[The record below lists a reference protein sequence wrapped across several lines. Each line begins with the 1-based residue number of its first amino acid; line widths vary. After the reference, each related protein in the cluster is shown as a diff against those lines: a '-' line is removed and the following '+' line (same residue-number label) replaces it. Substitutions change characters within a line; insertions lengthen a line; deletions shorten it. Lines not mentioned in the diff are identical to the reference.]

1 MPVPEFILRLREKVG
16 HDLLWLPGL
25 VMVVVDEDGR
35 VLAGRRSDNGR
46 WALPSGILEPGEQ
59 PEDGAAREVL
69 EETGVVAAVERLVHI
84 EAWEPSV
91 CPNGDQVQFL
101 TMTYACRAVSG
112 QARVNDDESTE
123 VAWFAL
129 DELPDL
135 PERHVRCLADALAVR
150 AGTES
155 GRRASDPA

>member
-1 MPVPEFILRLREKVG
+1 MAVPEFILRLREKIG

-25 VMVVVDEDGR
+25 LMVVVDDEGR
-35 VLAGRRSDNGR
+35 ILAGRRSDTGR

-69 EETGVVAAVERLVHI
+69 EETGVVIAVERLVHI

-101 TMTYACRAVSG
+101 TMTYACRALSG
-112 QARVNDDESTE
+112 AARVNDDESTA
-123 VAWFAL
+123 VAWFHRDA
-129 DELPDL
+129 LPDL
-135 PERHVRCLADALAVR
+135 PERHIRCLADALGTGTGR
-150 AGTES
+150 A
-155 GRRASDPA
+155 ASDPA